1 MYITNNGL
9 LGSLAS
15 ALAPVLMKK
24 IGLASSVRGKHRRCG
39 HRATAGASQKQ
50 LAALAKGRATA
61 ARNRRARKGR

>member
-1 MYITNNGL
+1 MASIL

-24 IGLASSVRGKHRRCG
+24 IGITSGVRRKHHRR
-39 HRATAGASQKQ
+39 RATAGASQKQ

-61 ARNRRARKGR
+61 ACNRRARKGR

>member
-1 MYITNNGL
+1 MASIL

-24 IGLASSVRGKHRRCG
+24 IGITSGVRRKHRR
-39 HRATAGASQKQ
+39 RATAGASQKQ

>member
-1 MYITNNGL
+1 MASIL

-24 IGLASSVRGKHRRCG
+24 IGITSGVRAKHHRRG
-39 HRATAGASQKQ
+39 RRATAGASQKQ